1 MYTLVV
7 HVMINVILMWYIK
20 INIWLHPIQLLSPV
34 IASSTKDMSQPINIS
49 DNVWTILVSGV
60 AIVAIVG
67 LTYCLKHFCVTKKK
81 KNEVTAISRVES
93 MNYDA
98 NGIEMFV

>member
-67 LTYCLKHFCVTKKK
+67 LTYCLKHLCVTKKK

>member
-1 MYTLVV
+1 M
-7 HVMINVILMWYIK
+7 
-20 INIWLHPIQLLSPV
+20 NIWLHPIQLLSPV
-34 IASSTKDMSQPINIS
+34 SASSTKDMSQPINM

-67 LTYCLKHFCVTKKK
+67 LTYCLKHLCVTKKK

-93 MNYDA
+93 MNYRA
-98 NGIEMFV
+98 NEIEKYNQWLNSP